1 MGEWR
6 SAALLGHP
14 LTASGIVG
22 AYVLALVLR
31 PAICPPIPVRLPLI
45 AFCLG
50 SLMAFGGRTSLV
62 TVLAAIGLVG
72 AFEAFGI
79 MRGKRTQL
87 PATIVAICVLFAA
100 AAVIFA
106 ALNLGIFD
114 KMLLRFSS
122 DKGSTLARYATFS
135 LLSHFDWQELIL
147 GPNPVRANALQTQL
161 GLSYGI
167 ENFWIACV
175 VQFGIIHTVLL
186 TIGLVCFFVELLR
199 RSNRAV
205 WAVVLLIVIIAAS
218 SVSFSSKNIQL
229 AQFVILISLLLP
241 RAQRRVAAPAYALRA
256 TSGNQIR
263 YEPWEK
269 TCMTIY
275 IDNTHLGRHVTGLER
290 ITLELF
296 SADALAPLDI
306 VPVTAHGI
314 RQMLTTQNLSLPIRL
329 AAPSSVL
336 VCPGFPPSPML
347 RPFASRVLPYIHDD
361 FLITRRAEL
370 NTKARLYMAGPFKL
384 ALRHYPRFL
393 ANSNDTRRK
402 LAAYCRADAEVT
414 LYRPPVRNVFG
425 LEPEARAERDSHPQ
439 PLRLVALGT
448 LEPRKNF
455 LAAANILSALRA
467 QGFPGAT
474 LDIIGRQGWGN
485 DWQMFETMPGVA
497 LHGYQPGYRVKQ
509 LLRRADLFVCT
520 SHDEGLGLPLLE
532 AQYGGLPIVAPE
544 ASVFR
549 EVLGDSGIYIDAADP
564 VSAASQIAAILSTR
578 GWRARYVALAEQ
590 NLARWNAMAD
600 RDRDVVID
608 LIAGLAA

>member
-1 MGEWR
+1 
-6 SAALLGHP
+6 
-14 LTASGIVG
+14 
-22 AYVLALVLR
+22 
-31 PAICPPIPVRLPLI
+31 
-45 AFCLG
+45 
-50 SLMAFGGRTSLV
+50 
-62 TVLAAIGLVG
+62 
-72 AFEAFGI
+72 
-79 MRGKRTQL
+79 
-87 PATIVAICVLFAA
+87 
-100 AAVIFA
+100 
-106 ALNLGIFD
+106 
-114 KMLLRFSS
+114 
-122 DKGSTLARYATFS
+122 
-135 LLSHFDWQELIL
+135 
-147 GPNPVRANALQTQL
+147 
-161 GLSYGI
+161 
-167 ENFWIACV
+167 
-175 VQFGIIHTVLL
+175 
-186 TIGLVCFFVELLR
+186 
-199 RSNRAV
+199 
-205 WAVVLLIVIIAAS
+205 
-218 SVSFSSKNIQL
+218 
-229 AQFVILISLLLP
+229 
-241 RAQRRVAAPAYALRA
+241 
-256 TSGNQIR
+256 
-263 YEPWEK
+263 
-269 TCMTIY
+269 MTIY

>member
-1 MGEWR
+1 
-6 SAALLGHP
+6 
-14 LTASGIVG
+14 
-22 AYVLALVLR
+22 
-31 PAICPPIPVRLPLI
+31 
-45 AFCLG
+45 
-50 SLMAFGGRTSLV
+50 
-62 TVLAAIGLVG
+62 
-72 AFEAFGI
+72 
-79 MRGKRTQL
+79 
-87 PATIVAICVLFAA
+87 
-100 AAVIFA
+100 
-106 ALNLGIFD
+106 
-114 KMLLRFSS
+114 
-122 DKGSTLARYATFS
+122 
-135 LLSHFDWQELIL
+135 
-147 GPNPVRANALQTQL
+147 
-161 GLSYGI
+161 
-167 ENFWIACV
+167 
-175 VQFGIIHTVLL
+175 
-186 TIGLVCFFVELLR
+186 
-199 RSNRAV
+199 
-205 WAVVLLIVIIAAS
+205 
-218 SVSFSSKNIQL
+218 
-229 AQFVILISLLLP
+229 
-241 RAQRRVAAPAYALRA
+241 
-256 TSGNQIR
+256 
-263 YEPWEK
+263 
-269 TCMTIY
+269 MTIY

-296 SADALAPLDI
+296 SADALAPLVI

>member
-1 MGEWR
+1 
-6 SAALLGHP
+6 
-14 LTASGIVG
+14 
-22 AYVLALVLR
+22 
-31 PAICPPIPVRLPLI
+31 
-45 AFCLG
+45 
-50 SLMAFGGRTSLV
+50 
-62 TVLAAIGLVG
+62 
-72 AFEAFGI
+72 
-79 MRGKRTQL
+79 
-87 PATIVAICVLFAA
+87 
-100 AAVIFA
+100 
-106 ALNLGIFD
+106 
-114 KMLLRFSS
+114 
-122 DKGSTLARYATFS
+122 
-135 LLSHFDWQELIL
+135 
-147 GPNPVRANALQTQL
+147 
-161 GLSYGI
+161 
-167 ENFWIACV
+167 
-175 VQFGIIHTVLL
+175 
-186 TIGLVCFFVELLR
+186 
-199 RSNRAV
+199 
-205 WAVVLLIVIIAAS
+205 
-218 SVSFSSKNIQL
+218 
-229 AQFVILISLLLP
+229 
-241 RAQRRVAAPAYALRA
+241 
-256 TSGNQIR
+256 
-263 YEPWEK
+263 
-269 TCMTIY
+269 MTIY

-296 SADALAPLDI
+296 SADALAPLVI

-402 LAAYCRADAEVT
+402 LAAHCRADAEVT

-439 PLRLVALGT
+439 PLRLLALGT

-455 LAAANILSALRA
+455 MAAANILSALRA

-532 AQYGGLPIVAPE
+532 AQYGGLPIVAPD

-549 EVLGDSGIYIDAADP
+549 EVLGDSGVYIDAADP
-564 VSAASQIAAILSTR
+564 VSAASQIAAILSAR

>member
-1 MGEWR
+1 
-6 SAALLGHP
+6 
-14 LTASGIVG
+14 
-22 AYVLALVLR
+22 
-31 PAICPPIPVRLPLI
+31 
-45 AFCLG
+45 
-50 SLMAFGGRTSLV
+50 
-62 TVLAAIGLVG
+62 
-72 AFEAFGI
+72 
-79 MRGKRTQL
+79 
-87 PATIVAICVLFAA
+87 
-100 AAVIFA
+100 
-106 ALNLGIFD
+106 
-114 KMLLRFSS
+114 
-122 DKGSTLARYATFS
+122 
-135 LLSHFDWQELIL
+135 
-147 GPNPVRANALQTQL
+147 
-161 GLSYGI
+161 
-167 ENFWIACV
+167 
-175 VQFGIIHTVLL
+175 
-186 TIGLVCFFVELLR
+186 
-199 RSNRAV
+199 
-205 WAVVLLIVIIAAS
+205 
-218 SVSFSSKNIQL
+218 
-229 AQFVILISLLLP
+229 
-241 RAQRRVAAPAYALRA
+241 
-256 TSGNQIR
+256 
-263 YEPWEK
+263 
-269 TCMTIY
+269 MTIY

-314 RQMLTTQNLSLPIRL
+314 RQMLMTQNLSLPIRL

-336 VCPGFPPSPML
+336 VCPGFPPSPLL

-439 PLRLVALGT
+439 PLRLLALGT

-455 LAAANILSALRA
+455 MAAANILSALRA

-532 AQYGGLPIVAPE
+532 AQYGGLPIVAPD

-549 EVLGDSGIYIDAADP
+549 EVLGDSGVYIDAADP

-578 GWRARYVALAEQ
+578 GWRARHVALAEQ

>member
-1 MGEWR
+1 
-6 SAALLGHP
+6 
-14 LTASGIVG
+14 
-22 AYVLALVLR
+22 
-31 PAICPPIPVRLPLI
+31 
-45 AFCLG
+45 
-50 SLMAFGGRTSLV
+50 
-62 TVLAAIGLVG
+62 
-72 AFEAFGI
+72 
-79 MRGKRTQL
+79 
-87 PATIVAICVLFAA
+87 
-100 AAVIFA
+100 
-106 ALNLGIFD
+106 
-114 KMLLRFSS
+114 
-122 DKGSTLARYATFS
+122 
-135 LLSHFDWQELIL
+135 
-147 GPNPVRANALQTQL
+147 
-161 GLSYGI
+161 
-167 ENFWIACV
+167 
-175 VQFGIIHTVLL
+175 
-186 TIGLVCFFVELLR
+186 
-199 RSNRAV
+199 
-205 WAVVLLIVIIAAS
+205 
-218 SVSFSSKNIQL
+218 
-229 AQFVILISLLLP
+229 
-241 RAQRRVAAPAYALRA
+241 
-256 TSGNQIR
+256 
-263 YEPWEK
+263 
-269 TCMTIY
+269 MTIY

-314 RQMLTTQNLSLPIRL
+314 RQMLMTQNLSLPIRL

-564 VSAASQIAAILSTR
+564 VSAASQIAAILSAR